1 MQLWPES
8 FRHWIYFSPS
18 APTNQCCNKWTIGA
32 SITNGVGH
40 SWSRQSRYVG
50 SSKHWEIKFPT
61 ARDHYF
67 LSFESYPDG
76 PFSKTIWRSYSPQKC
91 KFFLWLLHKQ
101 RLSTN
106 SRLHHCHMHPTGQC
120 PFCNAQHA
128 PNRALPNRSIRFLC
142 PRSDSF
148 WSFTDLQPGSL
159 KQPMVADQIW
169 TENPIEEPCPRIR
182 STVITC
188 ILWSIWKCRNAKI
201 FRHEDETNL
210 TISRRCRDDLT
221 LWSNRCSSPSAK
233 AKLLALGVIF
243 PHVIRSSSFY
253 LLLSPPFPTF
263 LNLL

>member
-1 MQLWPES
+1 MVWFSDLS
-8 FRHWIYFSPS
+8 SYFSCLVLAHSSAKCSCGPS
-18 APTNQCCNKWTIGA
+18 PFDTGFTSLPPPRLTNVATNELLELQSLMALVTLDPDRADTRVLRSTGKLNFPRQGTITFFLLNPTQMALFPNQSGGA
-32 SITNGVGH
+32 I
-40 SWSRQSRYVG
+40 
-50 SSKHWEIKFPT
+50 P
-61 ARDHYF
+61 
-67 LSFESYPDG
+67 
-76 PFSKTIWRSYSPQKC
+76 PQKC

-159 KQPMVADQIW
+159 KQPMVVDQIW

-221 LWSNRCSSPSAK
+221 L
-233 AKLLALGVIF
+233 
-243 PHVIRSSSFY
+243 
-253 LLLSPPFPTF
+253 
-263 LNLL
+263 

>member
-1 MQLWPES
+1 MIPTEQ
-8 FRHWIYFSPS
+8 IY
-18 APTNQCCNKWTIGA
+18 T
-32 SITNGVGH
+32 
-40 SWSRQSRYVG
+40 G

-106 SRLHHCHMHPTGQC
+106 SMLHHCHMHPTGQC

-221 LWSNRCSSPSAK
+221 L
-233 AKLLALGVIF
+233 
-243 PHVIRSSSFY
+243 
-253 LLLSPPFPTF
+253 
-263 LNLL
+263 

>member
-40 SWSRQSRYVG
+40 FWSRQSRYTRVLRSTG
-50 SSKHWEIKFPT
+50 KLNFPRQGT
-61 ARDHYF
+61 ITFF
-67 LSFESYPDG
+67 LLNPTQMALFPKQSGGAIP
-76 PFSKTIWRSYSPQKC
+76 PQKC

-243 PHVIRSSSFY
+243 
-253 LLLSPPFPTF
+253 SPC
-263 LNLL
+263 N